1 MGSFACGVRDMASGE
16 FKIVV
21 VGTGGVG
28 KSGLTLQFC
37 AGKCP
42 KRYDPTIEDSYRK
55 QTEVKGRPCT
65 LDILDTAGQDEY
77 ASLRVEYMQEGKG
90 FIIVYSVTNAESFE
104 EMDQFFNLIKDSK
117 KPGDAVPICLVGNKI
132 DLDDQRKVTK
142 AQESKDIIGEV
153 TFKET
158 SALTNINVVETF
170 KELVELMLKQRGGG
184 AAPEAA
190 AAKESAPAE
199 GDAAPSPKT
208 TGDKGGGCKCVVS

>member
-142 AQESKDIIGEV
+142 EQGEKKAQEWKKKAQESKDIIGEV

-158 SALTNINVVETF
+158 SALVQPPHTQLTHSTVRLNHAC
-170 KELVELMLKQRGGG
+170 G
-184 AAPEAA
+184 
-190 AAKESAPAE
+190 
-199 GDAAPSPKT
+199 
-208 TGDKGGGCKCVVS
+208 